1 MKKIVLML
9 LSVVMVA
16 SLASCGDNEEPTPKS
31 NNYMMLY
38 RVIMAKNTFNYG
50 NPTLKV
56 LNPVKNTT
64 ETIVL
69 TEDMDNRNNTVY
81 SFDYAVV
88 KASIA
93 LSLTDPNDLFVYY
106 YPVMDIK
113 REMKFEAELNLYIDD
128 AKTSL
133 IDPVKKVKVTSP
145 KVAASFIE
153 TSGALVATAL
163 VSLSTRQCRESSPLN
178 TTQSISRPKRR
189 VLLYGKCGLS
199 LNNGCLSDEKCLNLW
214 REERA
219 YSAGK

>member
-9 LSVVMVA
+9 LSVVMAA

-38 RVIMAKNTFNYG
+38 RVIMAKNTFDYG

-81 SFDYAVV
+81 SLDYAVV

-145 KVAASFIE
+145 NVAASFIE
-153 TSGALVATAL
+153 TSGALVAIAP
-163 VSLSTRQCRESSPLN
+163 VSLSTMTMSGE
-178 TTQSISRPKRR
+178 QSVEYYTKHQQTKASG
-189 VLLYGKCGLS
+189 VVT
-199 LNNGCLSDEKCLNLW
+199 W
-214 REERA
+214 
-219 YSAGK
+219 

>member
-81 SFDYAVV
+81 SLDYAVV

-93 LSLTDPNDLFVYY
+93 LSQTDPNDLFVYY
-106 YPVMDIK
+106 CPVMDIK
-113 REMKFEAELNLYIDD
+113 REMKFEAELNLNIDE

-133 IDPVKKVKVTSP
+133 VDPVKKVKVTSP
-145 KVAASFIE
+145 NVAASFIE
-153 TSGALVATAL
+153 TSGALVAIAPF
-163 VSLSTRQCRESSPLN
+163 SLSTKTMS
-178 TTQSISRPKRR
+178 
-189 VLLYGKCGLS
+189 G
-199 LNNGCLSDEKCLNLW
+199 
-214 REERA
+214 ERA
-219 YSAGK
+219 VEYYTKHQQTKKSGVVTW

>member
-81 SFDYAVV
+81 SLDYAVV

-113 REMKFEAELNLYIDD
+113 REMKFEAELNLSIDKD
-128 AKTSL
+128 KTSL
-133 IDPVKKVKVTSP
+133 VDPVKKVKVTSP

-153 TSGALVATAL
+153 TSGALVAIAPF
-163 VSLSTRQCRESSPLN
+163 SLST
-178 TTQSISRPKRR
+178 TTMSGEQSVEYYTKHQQTKASG
-189 VLLYGKCGLS
+189 VVT
-199 LNNGCLSDEKCLNLW
+199 W
-214 REERA
+214 
-219 YSAGK
+219 

>member
-9 LSVVMVA
+9 LSVVMAA
-16 SLASCGDNEEPTPKS
+16 SLTSCGDKEEPTPKS

-81 SFDYAVV
+81 SLDYAVV

-113 REMKFEAELNLYIDD
+113 REMKFEAELNLSIDKD
-128 AKTSL
+128 KTSL
-133 IDPVKKVKVTSP
+133 VDPVKKVKVTSP

-153 TSGALVATAL
+153 TSGALVAIAPF
-163 VSLSTRQCRESSPLN
+163 SLST
-178 TTQSISRPKRR
+178 TTMSGEQSVEYYTKHQQTKASG
-189 VLLYGKCGLS
+189 VVT
-199 LNNGCLSDEKCLNLW
+199 W
-214 REERA
+214 
-219 YSAGK
+219 

>member
-9 LSVVMVA
+9 LSVVMAA
-16 SLASCGDNEEPTPKS
+16 SLTSCGDNEEPTQKS
-31 NNYMMLY
+31 NNYVMLY

-69 TEDMDNRNNTVY
+69 TEDMDNRNNTTY
-81 SFDYAVV
+81 SLDYAVV

-153 TSGALVATAL
+153 TSGALVAIAP
-163 VSLSTRQCRESSPLN
+163 VSLSTMTMSGE
-178 TTQSISRPKRR
+178 QSVEYYTKHQQTKASGVVI
-189 VLLYGKCGLS
+189 
-199 LNNGCLSDEKCLNLW
+199 W
-214 REERA
+214 
-219 YSAGK
+219 

>member
-38 RVIMAKNTFNYG
+38 RVIMAKNTFDYG

-81 SFDYAVV
+81 SLDYAVV

-113 REMKFEAELNLYIDD
+113 REMKFEAELNLNIDK

-133 IDPVKKVKVTSP
+133 VDPVKKVKVTSP

-153 TSGALVATAL
+153 TSGALVAIAP
-163 VSLSTRQCRESSPLN
+163 VSLA
-178 TTQSISRPKRR
+178 TTTMSGEQSVEYYTKHQQTKASGVVI
-189 VLLYGKCGLS
+189 
-199 LNNGCLSDEKCLNLW
+199 W
-214 REERA
+214 
-219 YSAGK
+219 

>member
-9 LSVVMVA
+9 LSVVMAA

-81 SFDYAVV
+81 SLDYAVV

-113 REMKFEAELNLYIDD
+113 REMKFEAELNLNIDD

-133 IDPVKKVKVTSP
+133 VDPVKKVKVTSP

-153 TSGALVATAL
+153 TSGALVAIAPF
-163 VSLSTRQCRESSPLN
+163 SLST
-178 TTQSISRPKRR
+178 TTMSGEQSVEYYKKHQQTKASG
-189 VLLYGKCGLS
+189 VVT
-199 LNNGCLSDEKCLNLW
+199 W
-214 REERA
+214 
-219 YSAGK
+219 

>member
-38 RVIMAKNTFNYG
+38 RVIMAKNTFDYG

-81 SFDYAVV
+81 SLDYAVV

-113 REMKFEAELNLYIDD
+113 REMKFEAELNLNIDK

-133 IDPVKKVKVTSP
+133 VDPVKKVKVTSP

-153 TSGALVATAL
+153 TSGALVAIAPF
-163 VSLSTRQCRESSPLN
+163 SLST
-178 TTQSISRPKRR
+178 TTMS
-189 VLLYGKCGLS
+189 G
-199 LNNGCLSDEKCLNLW
+199 
-214 REERA
+214 ERSVEYYTKHQHTKA
-219 YSAGK
+219 SGVVTW

>member
-16 SLASCGDNEEPTPKS
+16 SLASCGDNEEPTQKS

-81 SFDYAVV
+81 SLDYAVV

-113 REMKFEAELNLYIDD
+113 REMKFEAELNLSIDKD
-128 AKTSL
+128 KTSL
-133 IDPVKKVKVTSP
+133 VDPVKKVKVTSP

-153 TSGALVATAL
+153 TSGALVAIAP
-163 VSLSTRQCRESSPLN
+163 VSLST
-178 TTQSISRPKRR
+178 TTMSGEQSVEYYTKHQQTKRR
-189 VLLYGKCGLS
+189 VLLHGKCRFS

>member
-81 SFDYAVV
+81 SLDYAVV

-113 REMKFEAELNLYIDD
+113 REMKFEAELNLGIDKD
-128 AKTSL
+128 KTSL
-133 IDPVKKVKVTSP
+133 VDPVKKVKVTSP

-153 TSGALVATAL
+153 TSGALVAIAPF
-163 VSLSTRQCRESSPLN
+163 SLST
-178 TTQSISRPKRR
+178 TTMSGEQSVEYYKKHQQTKASG
-189 VLLYGKCGLS
+189 VVT
-199 LNNGCLSDEKCLNLW
+199 W
-214 REERA
+214 
-219 YSAGK
+219 

>member
-38 RVIMAKNTFNYG
+38 RVIMAKNTFDYG

-81 SFDYAVV
+81 SLDYAVV

-113 REMKFEAELNLYIDD
+113 REMKFEAELNLNIDK

-133 IDPVKKVKVTSP
+133 VDPVKKVKVTSP

-153 TSGALVATAL
+153 TSGALVAIAP
-163 VSLSTRQCRESSPLN
+163 VSLA
-178 TTQSISRPKRR
+178 TTTMSGEQSVEYYTKHQQTKASG
-189 VLLYGKCGLS
+189 VVA
-199 LNNGCLSDEKCLNLW
+199 W
-214 REERA
+214 
-219 YSAGK
+219 

>member
-81 SFDYAVV
+81 SLDYAVV

-113 REMKFEAELNLYIDD
+113 REMKFEAELNLSIDKD
-128 AKTSL
+128 KTSL
-133 IDPVKKVKVTSP
+133 VDPVKKVKVTSP

-153 TSGALVATAL
+153 TSGALVAIAP
-163 VSLSTRQCRESSPLN
+163 VSLSTKTMSGE
-178 TTQSISRPKRR
+178 QSVEYYTKHQQTKASG
-189 VLLYGKCGLS
+189 VVT
-199 LNNGCLSDEKCLNLW
+199 W
-214 REERA
+214 
-219 YSAGK
+219 

>member
-16 SLASCGDNEEPTPKS
+16 SLASCGDNEEPTQKS

-81 SFDYAVV
+81 SLDYAVV

-145 KVAASFIE
+145 NVAASFIE
-153 TSGALVATAL
+153 TSGALVAIAP
-163 VSLSTRQCRESSPLN
+163 VSLSTMTMSGE
-178 TTQSISRPKRR
+178 QSVEYYTKHQQTKASG
-189 VLLYGKCGLS
+189 VVT
-199 LNNGCLSDEKCLNLW
+199 W
-214 REERA
+214 
-219 YSAGK
+219 

>member
-81 SFDYAVV
+81 SLDYAVV

-113 REMKFEAELNLYIDD
+113 REMKFEAELNLNIDE

-133 IDPVKKVKVTSP
+133 VDPVKKVKVTSP

-153 TSGALVATAL
+153 TSGALVAIAPF
-163 VSLSTRQCRESSPLN
+163 SLST
-178 TTQSISRPKRR
+178 TTMSGEQSVEYYTKHQQTKASG
-189 VLLYGKCGLS
+189 VVT
-199 LNNGCLSDEKCLNLW
+199 W
-214 REERA
+214 
-219 YSAGK
+219 

>member
-81 SFDYAVV
+81 SLDYAVV

-113 REMKFEAELNLYIDD
+113 RGMKFEAELNLSIDKD
-128 AKTSL
+128 KTSL
-133 IDPVKKVKVTSP
+133 VDPVKKVKVTSP
-145 KVAASFIE
+145 KVAASVIE
-153 TSGALVATAL
+153 TSGALVAIAL
-163 VSLSTRQCRESSPLN
+163 FSLST
-178 TTQSISRPKRR
+178 TTMSGEQSVEYYTKHQQTKASG
-189 VLLYGKCGLS
+189 VVT
-199 LNNGCLSDEKCLNLW
+199 W
-214 REERA
+214 
-219 YSAGK
+219 

>member
-38 RVIMAKNTFNYG
+38 RVIMAKNTFDYG

-81 SFDYAVV
+81 SLDYAVV

-113 REMKFEAELNLYIDD
+113 REMKFEAELNLNIDKV
-128 AKTSL
+128 KTSL
-133 IDPVKKVKVTSP
+133 VDPVKKVKVTSP

-153 TSGALVATAL
+153 TSGALVAIAPF
-163 VSLSTRQCRESSPLN
+163 SLST
-178 TTQSISRPKRR
+178 TTMS
-189 VLLYGKCGLS
+189 G
-199 LNNGCLSDEKCLNLW
+199 
-214 REERA
+214 ERSVEYYTKHQQTKA
-219 YSAGK
+219 SGVVTW

>member
-16 SLASCGDNEEPTPKS
+16 SLTSCGDNEEPTPKS
-31 NNYMMLY
+31 NNYVMLY

-81 SFDYAVV
+81 SLDYAVV

-113 REMKFEAELNLYIDD
+113 REMKFEAELNLSIDKD
-128 AKTSL
+128 KTSL
-133 IDPVKKVKVTSP
+133 VDPVKKVKVTSP

-153 TSGALVATAL
+153 TSGALVAIAP
-163 VSLSTRQCRESSPLN
+163 VSLSTMTMSGE
-178 TTQSISRPKRR
+178 QSVEYYTKHQQTKASG
-189 VLLYGKCGLS
+189 VVT
-199 LNNGCLSDEKCLNLW
+199 W
-214 REERA
+214 
-219 YSAGK
+219 

>member
-81 SFDYAVV
+81 SFDCGCEGFDCTVADRPQRPVCLL
-88 KASIA
+88 
-93 LSLTDPNDLFVYY
+93 LS
-106 YPVMDIK
+106 
-113 REMKFEAELNLYIDD
+113 
-128 AKTSL
+128 S
-133 IDPVKKVKVTSP
+133 
-145 KVAASFIE
+145 
-153 TSGALVATAL
+153 
-163 VSLSTRQCRESSPLN
+163 
-178 TTQSISRPKRR
+178 
-189 VLLYGKCGLS
+189 
-199 LNNGCLSDEKCLNLW
+199 NGHK
-214 REERA
+214 ERNEV
-219 YSAGK
+219 

>member
-81 SFDYAVV
+81 SLDYAVV

-93 LSLTDPNDLFVYY
+93 LSLTDPNDMFVYY

-113 REMKFEAELNLYIDD
+113 REMKFEAELNLNIDD

-133 IDPVKKVKVTSP
+133 VDPVKKVKVTSP

-153 TSGALVATAL
+153 TSGALVAIAPF
-163 VSLSTRQCRESSPLN
+163 SLST
-178 TTQSISRPKRR
+178 TTMSGEQSVEYYKKHQQTKASG
-189 VLLYGKCGLS
+189 VVT
-199 LNNGCLSDEKCLNLW
+199 W
-214 REERA
+214 
-219 YSAGK
+219 

>member
-81 SFDYAVV
+81 SLDYAVV

-106 YPVMDIK
+106 YPAMDIK
-113 REMKFEAELNLYIDD
+113 REMKFEAELNLSIDKD
-128 AKTSL
+128 KTSL
-133 IDPVKKVKVTSP
+133 VDPVKKVKVTSP

-153 TSGALVATAL
+153 TSGALVAIAP
-163 VSLSTRQCRESSPLN
+163 VSLST
-178 TTQSISRPKRR
+178 TTMSGEQSVEYYTKHQQTKASG
-189 VLLYGKCGLS
+189 VVT
-199 LNNGCLSDEKCLNLW
+199 W
-214 REERA
+214 
-219 YSAGK
+219 

>member
-9 LSVVMVA
+9 LSVVMAA
-16 SLASCGDNEEPTPKS
+16 SLTSCGDNEEPTPKS
-31 NNYMMLY
+31 NNYVMLY
-38 RVIMAKNTFNYG
+38 RVIMAKNIFNYG

-69 TEDMDNRNNTVY
+69 TEDMDNRNNTTY
-81 SFDYAVV
+81 SLDYAVV

-113 REMKFEAELNLYIDD
+113 REMKFEAELNLNIDD

-133 IDPVKKVKVTSP
+133 VDPVKKVKVTSP

-153 TSGALVATAL
+153 TSGALVAIAP
-163 VSLSTRQCRESSPLN
+163 VSLSTMTMSGEQYVEYYTKHQQTKESGAV
-178 TTQSISRPKRR
+178 T
-189 VLLYGKCGLS
+189 
-199 LNNGCLSDEKCLNLW
+199 W
-214 REERA
+214 
-219 YSAGK
+219 

>member
-81 SFDYAVV
+81 SLDYAVV

-113 REMKFEAELNLYIDD
+113 REMKFEAELNLSIDKD
-128 AKTSL
+128 KTSL
-133 IDPVKKVKVTSP
+133 VDPVKKVKVTLP

-153 TSGALVATAL
+153 TSGALVAIAP
-163 VSLSTRQCRESSPLN
+163 VSLST
-178 TTQSISRPKRR
+178 TTMSGEQSVEYYTKHQQTKASG
-189 VLLYGKCGLS
+189 VVT
-199 LNNGCLSDEKCLNLW
+199 W
-214 REERA
+214 
-219 YSAGK
+219 

>member
-1 MKKIVLML
+1 MKKIVFML
-9 LSVVMVA
+9 LSVVMAA

-81 SFDYAVV
+81 SLDYAVV

-113 REMKFEAELNLYIDD
+113 RGMKFEAELNLYIDD

-163 VSLSTRQCRESSPLN
+163 VSLP
-178 TTQSISRPKRR
+178 TTTMSGEQSVEYYTKHQQTKASGVVI
-189 VLLYGKCGLS
+189 
-199 LNNGCLSDEKCLNLW
+199 W
-214 REERA
+214 
-219 YSAGK
+219 

>member
-9 LSVVMVA
+9 LSVVMAA

-81 SFDYAVV
+81 SLDYAVV

-93 LSLTDPNDLFVYY
+93 LSQTDPNDLFVYY
-106 YPVMDIK
+106 CPVMDIK
-113 REMKFEAELNLYIDD
+113 REMKFEAELNLNIDE
-128 AKTSL
+128 AKTL
-133 IDPVKKVKVTSP
+133 LVDPVKKVKVTSP
-145 KVAASFIE
+145 NVAASFIK
-153 TSGALVATAL
+153 TSGALVAITP
-163 VSLSTRQCRESSPLN
+163 VSLSTK
-178 TTQSISRPKRR
+178 TIS
-189 VLLYGKCGLS
+189 G
-199 LNNGCLSDEKCLNLW
+199 
-214 REERA
+214 ERSVE
-219 YSAGK
+219 YYTKYQQTKKSGVVTW

>member
-38 RVIMAKNTFNYG
+38 RVIMAKNT
-50 NPTLKV
+50 
-56 LNPVKNTT
+56 T

-81 SFDYAVV
+81 SLDYAVV

-113 REMKFEAELNLYIDD
+113 REMKFEAELNLNIDD

-133 IDPVKKVKVTSP
+133 VDPVKKVKVTSP

-153 TSGALVATAL
+153 TSGALVAIAP
-163 VSLSTRQCRESSPLN
+163 VSLSTMTMSGE
-178 TTQSISRPKRR
+178 QSVEYYTKHQQTKASG
-189 VLLYGKCGLS
+189 VVT
-199 LNNGCLSDEKCLNLW
+199 W
-214 REERA
+214 
-219 YSAGK
+219 

>member
-9 LSVVMVA
+9 LSVVMAA

-81 SFDYAVV
+81 SLDYAVV

-113 REMKFEAELNLYIDD
+113 REMKFEAELNLSIDKD
-128 AKTSL
+128 KTSL
-133 IDPVKKVKVTSP
+133 VDPVKKVKVTSP

-153 TSGALVATAL
+153 TSGALVAIAPF
-163 VSLSTRQCRESSPLN
+163 SLST
-178 TTQSISRPKRR
+178 TTMSGEQSVEYYKKHQQTKASG
-189 VLLYGKCGLS
+189 VVT
-199 LNNGCLSDEKCLNLW
+199 W
-214 REERA
+214 
-219 YSAGK
+219 

>member
-81 SFDYAVV
+81 SLDYAVV

-113 REMKFEAELNLYIDD
+113 REMKFEAELNLSIDKD
-128 AKTSL
+128 KTSL
-133 IDPVKKVKVTSP
+133 VDPVKKVKVTSP

-153 TSGALVATAL
+153 TSGALVAIAP
-163 VSLSTRQCRESSPLN
+163 VSLST
-178 TTQSISRPKRR
+178 TTMSGEQSVEYYKKHQQTKASG
-189 VLLYGKCGLS
+189 VVT
-199 LNNGCLSDEKCLNLW
+199 W
-214 REERA
+214 
-219 YSAGK
+219 

>member
-9 LSVVMVA
+9 LSVVMAA

-38 RVIMAKNTFNYG
+38 RVIMAKNTYNYG

-81 SFDYAVV
+81 SLDYAVV

-113 REMKFEAELNLYIDD
+113 REMKFEAELNLSIDKD
-128 AKTSL
+128 KTSL
-133 IDPVKKVKVTSP
+133 VDPVKKVKVTSP

-153 TSGALVATAL
+153 TSGALVAIAP
-163 VSLSTRQCRESSPLN
+163 VSLST
-178 TTQSISRPKRR
+178 TTMSGEQSVEYYTKHQQTKASG
-189 VLLYGKCGLS
+189 VVT
-199 LNNGCLSDEKCLNLW
+199 W
-214 REERA
+214 
-219 YSAGK
+219 

>member
-38 RVIMAKNTFNYG
+38 RVIMAKNTFDYG

-88 KASIA
+88 KASIS

-145 KVAASFIE
+145 KVATSFIE
-153 TSGALVATAL
+153 TSGALVAIAL
-163 VSLSTRQCRESSPLN
+163 FSLSTTKMSGE
-178 TTQSISRPKRR
+178 QSVEYYTKHQQTKASG
-189 VLLYGKCGLS
+189 VVT
-199 LNNGCLSDEKCLNLW
+199 W
-214 REERA
+214 
-219 YSAGK
+219 

>member
-16 SLASCGDNEEPTPKS
+16 SLASCGDNEEPTQKS

-81 SFDYAVV
+81 SLDYAVV

-113 REMKFEAELNLYIDD
+113 REMKFEAELNLNIDK

-133 IDPVKKVKVTSP
+133 VDPVKKVKVTSP

-153 TSGALVATAL
+153 TSGALVAIAPF
-163 VSLSTRQCRESSPLN
+163 SLST
-178 TTQSISRPKRR
+178 TTMS
-189 VLLYGKCGLS
+189 G
-199 LNNGCLSDEKCLNLW
+199 
-214 REERA
+214 ERSVEYYTKHQQTKA
-219 YSAGK
+219 SGVVTW

>member
-16 SLASCGDNEEPTPKS
+16 SLTSCGDNEEPTPKS
-31 NNYMMLY
+31 NNYVMLY

-81 SFDYAVV
+81 SLDYAVV

-113 REMKFEAELNLYIDD
+113 REMKFEAELNLSIDKD
-128 AKTSL
+128 KTSL
-133 IDPVKKVKVTSP
+133 VDPVKKVKVTSP

-153 TSGALVATAL
+153 TSGALVAIAP
-163 VSLSTRQCRESSPLN
+163 VSLST
-178 TTQSISRPKRR
+178 TTMSGEQSVEYYTKHQQTKASG
-189 VLLYGKCGLS
+189 VVT
-199 LNNGCLSDEKCLNLW
+199 W
-214 REERA
+214 
-219 YSAGK
+219 

>member
-9 LSVVMVA
+9 LSVVMAA
-16 SLASCGDNEEPTPKS
+16 SLTSCGDNEEPTPKS

-81 SFDYAVV
+81 SLNYAVV

-113 REMKFEAELNLYIDD
+113 REMKFEAELNLSIDKD
-128 AKTSL
+128 KTSL
-133 IDPVKKVKVTSP
+133 VDPVKKVKVTSP

-153 TSGALVATAL
+153 TSGALVAIAPF
-163 VSLSTRQCRESSPLN
+163 SLST
-178 TTQSISRPKRR
+178 TTMSGEQSVEYYKKHQQTKASG
-189 VLLYGKCGLS
+189 VVT
-199 LNNGCLSDEKCLNLW
+199 W
-214 REERA
+214 
-219 YSAGK
+219 

>member
-9 LSVVMVA
+9 LSVVMAA
-16 SLASCGDNEEPTPKS
+16 SLTSCGDNEEPTPKS

-69 TEDMDNRNNTVY
+69 TEDMDNRNNTTY
-81 SFDYAVV
+81 SLDYAVV

-113 REMKFEAELNLYIDD
+113 REMKFEAELNLNIDD

-133 IDPVKKVKVTSP
+133 VDPVKKVKVTSP

-153 TSGALVATAL
+153 TSGALVAIAQF
-163 VSLSTRQCRESSPLN
+163 SLST
-178 TTQSISRPKRR
+178 TTMSGEQSVEYYKKHQQTKASG
-189 VLLYGKCGLS
+189 VVT
-199 LNNGCLSDEKCLNLW
+199 W
-214 REERA
+214 
-219 YSAGK
+219 

>member
-16 SLASCGDNEEPTPKS
+16 SLTSCGDNEEPTPKS

-81 SFDYAVV
+81 SLDYAVV

-113 REMKFEAELNLYIDD
+113 REMKFEAELNLNIDD

-133 IDPVKKVKVTSP
+133 VDPVKKVKVTSP

-153 TSGALVATAL
+153 TSGALVAIAPF
-163 VSLSTRQCRESSPLN
+163 SLST
-178 TTQSISRPKRR
+178 TTMSGEQSVEYYKKHQQTKASG
-189 VLLYGKCGLS
+189 VVT
-199 LNNGCLSDEKCLNLW
+199 W
-214 REERA
+214 
-219 YSAGK
+219 

>member
-38 RVIMAKNTFNYG
+38 RVIMAKNTFDYG

-113 REMKFEAELNLYIDD
+113 REMKFEAELNLNIDD

-133 IDPVKKVKVTSP
+133 VDPVKKVKVTSP
-145 KVAASFIE
+145 KVATSFIE
-153 TSGALVATAL
+153 TSGALVAIAL
-163 VSLSTRQCRESSPLN
+163 FSLST
-178 TTQSISRPKRR
+178 TTMSGEQSVEYYTKHKQTKASG
-189 VLLYGKCGLS
+189 VVT
-199 LNNGCLSDEKCLNLW
+199 W
-214 REERA
+214 
-219 YSAGK
+219 

>member
-9 LSVVMVA
+9 FSVVMVA

-38 RVIMAKNTFNYG
+38 RVIMAKNTFDYG

-81 SFDYAVV
+81 SLDYAVV

-113 REMKFEAELNLYIDD
+113 REMKFEAELNLSIDKD
-128 AKTSL
+128 KTSL
-133 IDPVKKVKVTSP
+133 VDPVKKVKVTSP

-153 TSGALVATAL
+153 TSGALVAIAP
-163 VSLSTRQCRESSPLN
+163 VSLST
-178 TTQSISRPKRR
+178 TTMSGEQSVEYYTKHQQTKASG
-189 VLLYGKCGLS
+189 VVT
-199 LNNGCLSDEKCLNLW
+199 W
-214 REERA
+214 
-219 YSAGK
+219 